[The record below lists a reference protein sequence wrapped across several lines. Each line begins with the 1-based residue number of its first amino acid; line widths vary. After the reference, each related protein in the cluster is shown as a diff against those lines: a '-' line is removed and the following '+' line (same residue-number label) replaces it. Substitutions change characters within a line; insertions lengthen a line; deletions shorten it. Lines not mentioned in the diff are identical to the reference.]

1 MSPQGRPKGEFLSA
15 TREGLLVSAGMHAP
29 GLQSARTMFA
39 WRAPFAAVP
48 RASRLQ
54 DVTAGAVTAF
64 AAQAFTA
71 QLRLDGTCHR
81 PIALGNVY
89 G

>member
-1 MSPQGRPKGEFLSA
+1 M
-15 TREGLLVSAGMHAP
+15 SAGMHAQR
-29 GLQSARTMFA
+29 LQSARTVLLHKTA
-39 WRAPFAAVP
+39 RRALFAAVP

-54 DVTAGAVTAF
+54 DVTAGAVAAF

-71 QLRLDGTCHR
+71 QLRLDGICHR